1 MGNPT
6 DLQKFIE
13 AHSNWRELLSQEP
26 YYLTIKD
33 DGPYCIFNY
42 NQIKSDFSIS
52 LVQEARGLVFRI
64 DNGVK
69 LVCMAF
75 QKFFN
80 YSEPNA
86 HPIDWASAKIQE
98 KVDGS
103 IIKVWYD
110 EGWHVSTNGVIDAFK
125 TDLQLPTAE
134 FKSFGELFMTAW
146 KNSTSFDFDYL
157 LSKDYTSIFELVSP
171 FNRVVVPYK
180 DITTYTI
187 GCRNNFTGKEYPFTL
202 PAFNAPKVYSFA
214 SFEDMIESTKTLPY
228 SQEGYVVVD
237 KDYNRVKVK
246 SLAYLRVHH
255 LKDNGNV
262 NLKRVLELVKLNEI
276 DEYLSYFP
284 EYTEI
289 FTGVKNRYDNTMKM
303 ISEIKEEV
311 ISLRNQYASNRKG
324 FALRVLEKPVKLR
337 KYYFVAYD
345 GNEAK
350 FEKMIDD
357 ISIDDL
363 L

>member
-1 MGNPT
+1 MNA
-6 DLQKFIE
+6 LIKYIE
-13 AHSNWRELLSQEP
+13 THPNWRTELSASP
-26 YYLTIKD
+26 YHISIRD
-33 DGPYCIFNY
+33 DGLYTLFSY
-42 NQIKSDFSIS
+42 NQIESDFSQPI
-52 LVQEARGLVFRI
+52 VQVCRGIILKNADTSPKV
-64 DNGVK
+64 
-69 LVCMAF
+69 VCWPF
-75 QKFFN
+75 NKFFN
-80 YSEPNA
+80 YSEPNV
-86 HPIDWASAKIQE
+86 HSIDWSSAKVQE

-125 TDLQLPTAE
+125 TDLQFPTEE

-180 DITTYTI
+180 EITTYTI
-187 GCRNNFTGKEYPFTL
+187 GCRNNLTGKECSFTL

-246 SLAYLRVHH
+246 SLAYLQAHH

-262 NLKRVLELVKLNEI
+262 NPKRVLELVKLNEI

-284 EYTEI
+284 EYTDI
-289 FTGVKNRYDNTMKM
+289 FNQVKSKYDKTMGVV
-303 ISEIKEEV
+303 SGIKAEV
-311 ISLRNQYASNRKG
+311 ISLYNQYASDRKG
-324 FALRVLEKPVKLR
+324 FALYVLTKPEKIR
-337 KYYFVAYD
+337 KYYFAAYD
-345 GNEAK
+345 GNENRFK
-350 FEKMIDD
+350 TMID
-357 ISIDDL
+357 SIDYDDL
-363 L
+363 I